1 MAKPQPIEIGSDDC
15 VVTINGEACTP
26 HEGESV
32 WIIPGLSVGAINALT
47 TLTQT
52 GVAMEAAKGEPDE
65 GARVTALMD
74 GALQGLARGLA
85 PRIVRWNW
93 TDWLGNPMPQP
104 DGTVGPLLA
113 LETEELYWL
122 LSAVKGETTGQAK
135 NA

>member
-1 MAKPQPIEIGSDDC
+1 MAKPQAIEIKSDDC
-15 VVTINGEACTP
+15 TVTINGEPCTP

-32 WIIPGLSVGAINALT
+32 WIIPGLSVGAISALT

-52 GVAMEAAKGEPDE
+52 GVAMEAARGEPDE
-65 GARVTALMD
+65 GIRVTALMD

-93 TDWLGNPMPQP
+93 TDWLGQPMPQP
-104 DGTVGPLLA
+104 DGRAAPLPA

-122 LSAVKGETTGQAK
+122 LSAVKGETPSQSK
-135 NA
+135 HD